1 MTRVDFLSLQR
12 APEAPLDRFV
22 ESLWFARGRIPYRRE
37 LIAPTGSS
45 VFAVNFGPPIR
56 QTPYGSSEPTVA
68 VRGFLLGPHDRPVV
82 NEPTAETCTAVV
94 VLRPAACAAVLGVA
108 PAPLRGRAVELDEHW
123 PHAAATRRRLHR
135 LLDDPQALLA
145 GLEDAL
151 TEHLDP
157 DVPGLERCERAVA
170 LLEADP
176 ARTVA
181 DVADDVGWSH
191 AHLVRR
197 FTQVVGLAPRSLG
210 AITRTRRLLADLDV
224 FTDPPWGELAT
235 RHGWYDQSHLIRD
248 FKRHTGVTPSAYV
261 RAQRRHFGPGEVEPG
276 FVPEADGDQIRPRQ
290 RV

>member
-1 MTRVDFLSLQR
+1 MDFLSLQR
-12 APEAPLDRFV
+12 EPAPPLGRFV
-22 ESLWFARGRIPYRRE
+22 ESLWFAQGRIPYRRE
-37 LIAPTGSS
+37 LIAPTGST

-68 VRGFLLGPHDRPVV
+68 VRGFLLGPHDRPLV
-82 NEPTAETCTAVV
+82 NEPTARTHTAVV
-94 VLRPAACAAVLGVA
+94 VLRPAACAAVLGVT

-123 PHAAATRRRLHR
+123 PHATATRRRLRR

-145 GLEDAL
+145 DLETVL
-151 TEHLDP
+151 TEQLAPQVAGLD
-157 DVPGLERCERAVA
+157 RCERAVA
-170 LLEADP
+170 LVEADP
-176 ARTVA
+176 ALPVA
-181 DVADDVGWSH
+181 DVAAQVGWSH

-197 FTQVVGLAPRSLG
+197 FTHVVGLAPRSLA
-210 AITRTRRLLADLDV
+210 AIARTRRLLADLDV

-261 RAQRRHFGPGEVEPG
+261 RAQRRHFEPGQVEPG